1 MVGLRTQENMKFLA
15 FFKLVQ
21 EAASELNSVF
31 FLDSGEGN
39 LFKDD
44 NIECEDLSG
53 WLIEKKDADEFR
65 IHFDANEDIPEK
77 WDSCGTF
84 VSWENIDG
92 RLKIS
97 FD

>member
-53 WLIEKKDADEFR
+53 WLIEKKMR
-65 IHFDANEDIPEK
+65 MNSGYTLMQMK
-77 WDSCGTF
+77 TYLKSGTAA
-84 VSWENIDG
+84 VPLSAG
-92 RLKIS
+92 KIS
-97 FD
+97 MGR